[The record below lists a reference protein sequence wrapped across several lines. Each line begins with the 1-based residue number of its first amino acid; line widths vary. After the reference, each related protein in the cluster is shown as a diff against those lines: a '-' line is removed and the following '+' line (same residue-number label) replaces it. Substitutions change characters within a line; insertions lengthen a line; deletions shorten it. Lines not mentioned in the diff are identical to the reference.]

1 MFGDFDINSFVK
13 TAALSIVPFMFAVTV
28 HEVMHGYAAYKLGDD
43 TAKNAGRLTLN
54 PIAHIDPIGLLVLLA
69 TRMIGWAKPVPVNY
83 YNLRHKYGVAIVSAA
98 GPLSNLLLAF
108 LSAFILKLIIMA
120 GYNDMIPNVLFEPI
134 SLMALYSIVINIAL
148 FIFNLLPIMPMD
160 GARIIWNFMPR
171 DMAMKYEATERY
183 YFLIIIVLI
192 FTNALTYIISPVR
205 NFMLLIIDNIFNI
218 GF

>member
-108 LSAFILKLIIMA
+108 LSAFILKLIIIA

-134 SLMALYSIVINIAL
+134 SLMVLYSIVINIAL

>member
-160 GARIIWNFMPR
+160 GARIIWNFMPK

>member
-120 GYNDMIPNVLFEPI
+120 GYNDMIPNALFEPI